1 MSKRI
6 EEMKASE
13 AMESICNTIDFLV
26 WLLDAGDAEEDECED
41 MMECAEAHGMV
52 GLPRD
57 ADGEPIHIGDLMA
70 LGDDQA
76 FYVEEMHLVSS
87 DKDGCM
93 WQVSNNAGS
102 LVKSDMLHH
111 VPEDTIE
118 GILVENDKL
127 RELLRDTLTTISW
140 CTIDCCP
147 SDSKK
152 RELNARACEL
162 GIELNDCE

>member
-52 GLPRD
+52 GLPSD
-57 ADGEPIHIGDLMA
+57 ANGEPIHIGDLVCIE
-70 LGDDQA
+70 DDA
-76 FYVEEMHLVSS
+76 FYVDELRLLDGGE
-87 DKDGCM
+87 DGCI
-93 WQVSNNAGS
+93 WKVLNGAGES
-102 LVKSDMLHH
+102 FTPMALRH

-118 GILVENDKL
+118 GILLEAVQRAHCDTLADKGVTDVTDLLERL
-127 RELLRDTLTTISW
+127 RELTGD
-140 CTIDCCP
+140 D
-147 SDSKK
+147 DK
-152 RELNARACEL
+152 
-162 GIELNDCE
+162 

>member
-1 MSKRI
+1 MSKRVEQMTGLEAI
-6 EEMKASE
+6 DTLVDALEILSMLEFGEESDDDDMKA
-13 AMESICNTIDFLV
+13 C
-26 WLLDAGDAEEDECED
+26 AEEY
-41 MMECAEAHGMV
+41 GMV

-102 LVKSDMLHH
+102 LFKSDMLHH

-118 GILVENDKL
+118 GILMEAVMRAHCDTLADKDGTDVTDL
-127 RELLRDTLTTISW
+127 LERLRDLMG
-140 CTIDCCP
+140 D
-147 SDSKK
+147 DDK
-152 RELNARACEL
+152 
-162 GIELNDCE
+162 

>member
-1 MSKRI
+1 MSKRVEQMTGLEAI
-6 EEMKASE
+6 DTLVDALEILSMLEFGEDSDDDDMKA
-13 AMESICNTIDFLV
+13 C
-26 WLLDAGDAEEDECED
+26 AEEY
-41 MMECAEAHGMV
+41 GMV

-118 GILVENDKL
+118 GILMEAVMRAHCDTLADKDGTDVTDL
-127 RELLRDTLTTISW
+127 LERLRDLMG
-140 CTIDCCP
+140 D
-147 SDSKK
+147 DDK
-152 RELNARACEL
+152 
-162 GIELNDCE
+162 

>member
-6 EEMKASE
+6 EEMTASE

-57 ADGEPIHIGDLMA
+57 ANGEPIHIGDLMA

-118 GILVENDKL
+118 GILMEAVMRAHCDTLADKDGTDVTDL
-127 RELLRDTLTTISW
+127 LERLRDLMG
-140 CTIDCCP
+140 D
-147 SDSKK
+147 SDE
-152 RELNARACEL
+152 R
-162 GIELNDCE
+162 

>member
-1 MSKRI
+1 MSKRVEQMTGLEAI
-6 EEMKASE
+6 DTLVDALEILSMLEFGEESDDDDMKA
-13 AMESICNTIDFLV
+13 C
-26 WLLDAGDAEEDECED
+26 AEEY
-41 MMECAEAHGMV
+41 GMV

-76 FYVEEMHLVSS
+76 FYVEEMHLVPS

-118 GILVENDKL
+118 GILMEAVMRAHCDTLADKGGTDVTDL
-127 RELLRDTLTTISW
+127 LERLRDLMG
-140 CTIDCCP
+140 D
-147 SDSKK
+147 SDE
-152 RELNARACEL
+152 R
-162 GIELNDCE
+162 